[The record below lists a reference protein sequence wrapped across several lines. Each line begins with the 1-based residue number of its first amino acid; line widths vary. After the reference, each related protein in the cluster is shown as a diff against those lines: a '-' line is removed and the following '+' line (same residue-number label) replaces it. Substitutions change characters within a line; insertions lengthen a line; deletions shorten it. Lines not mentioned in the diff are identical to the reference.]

1 MEKFIESSKGLFSF
15 IEKSTDPYRAVKTS
29 SEMLEEKGYTY
40 LSEKTEWNLESG
52 KYYTKRNN
60 SSLIAFEIPEGEV
73 SGFNIVAAHTDSPTF
88 KVKELSDMK
97 VENNYTKLNTEPYGG
112 IILASWLDRALG
124 ISGRLLVKT
133 ENGIKELL
141 VDTEKEYCI
150 IPNLAIHM
158 QRDINDGHKYNPQID
173 MLPLIGDENANLSE
187 FFADKYGF
195 NKDDILSHDLFLY
208 PMEKG
213 RIIGHNGEF
222 IACSRLDDLQCS
234 YSAIKAICDSEKTNK
249 IKIAAIFDNEE
260 VGSGTKQ
267 GADGSFL
274 FDLIERICECKKFSV
289 NKKCSLIANSF
300 MVSADNAHAV
310 HPNFT
315 SMTDQTNRNYINKG
329 IVIKF
334 NANQKY
340 TTDGVSSAL
349 FKSILNKN
357 EVPFQ
362 IFHNRS
368 DMAGG
373 STLGNKSNAHISL
386 DTIDIGVPQF
396 AMHSAYETAG
406 VKDTYYMISAMKGFF
421 ESDINFADGEYTI

>member
-1 MEKFIESSKGLFSF
+1 MEKFINTSKDLFSF
-15 IEKSTDPYRAVKTS
+15 IEKSTDAFHAVKTAG
-29 SEMLEEKGYTY
+29 EMLEEKGFTY
-40 LSEKTEWNLESG
+40 ISEKSVWNLESG

-60 SSLIAFEIPEGEV
+60 SSLLAFEIPEGEV
-73 SGFNIVAAHTDSPTF
+73 SGFNIVSAHTDSPNF

-112 IILASWLDRALG
+112 MIMASWLDRALG
-124 ISGRLLVKT
+124 ISGRILLKT
-133 ENGIKELL
+133 ENGVKEIL

-158 QRDINDGHKYNPQID
+158 QRDINDGHKYNPQVD
-173 MLPLIGDENANLSE
+173 MLPLIGDEKADLGEYFAN
-187 FFADKYGF
+187 KYGF
-195 NKDDILSHDLFLY
+195 NKEDILSHDLFLY

-213 RIIGHNGEF
+213 RIIGNNGEF
-222 IACSRLDDLQCS
+222 IACSRLDDLQCA
-234 YSAIKAICDSEKTNK
+234 YSAVKAICESEKTSK

-274 FDLIERICECKKFSV
+274 FDLIERICECKNYSA
-289 NKKCSLIANSF
+289 NKKHSLIAGSF

-315 SMTDQTNRNYINKG
+315 GVMDQTNRNYLNKG

-368 DMAGG
+368 DMRGG
-373 STLGNKSNAHISL
+373 STLGNISNSHVSL
-386 DTIDIGVPQF
+386 NTIDIGVPQL

-406 VKDTYYMISAMKGFF
+406 IKDTYYMVTAMKGFF
-421 ESDINFADGEYTI
+421 ESDINFAEGEYTV